1 MTNGQAGPLERTALG
16 LVYERA
22 NAEVLRES
30 PPEHWD
36 AVAATHFRF
45 NRLDITLP
53 ALTEPAFGINYG
65 EEMLLQRTLNGRN
78 VRGHGVPGALSLLPP
93 GADSRWQF
101 HKPGEVAL
109 IVLNRQLFGDA
120 VQRIAGRSPGA
131 VEIKPE
137 FAIRDLTLE
146 RVAHQLLAS
155 IALGGPGGR
164 LEREGLSVE
173 LADHMLRA
181 HSNLDLRRPTY
192 RYAMAPSRLKRV
204 EEFVL
209 AHLPRDISLKDI
221 AAVAGM
227 SVFHLAKAFKQST
240 GKTPYGYVT
249 EHRLHRARS
258 LLHDRKLSIG
268 EVARAVGLSHG
279 RFTTVF
285 RRRMAMSPTEFR
297 AVLHA

>member
-1 MTNGQAGPLERTALG
+1 MTNSHADPLERSALG
-16 LVYERA
+16 IVYARA
-22 NAEVLRES
+22 DAEVIRES

-45 NRLDITLP
+45 SRLDITLP
-53 ALTEPAFGINYG
+53 ALAEPAFGINYG
-65 EEMLLQRTLNGRN
+65 EEMHLQRTLNGRN

-109 IVLNRQLFGDA
+109 VVLNRQLFGDA
-120 VQRIAGRSPGA
+120 AQRIAGRSLGA
-131 VEIKPE
+131 VEVKPE

-146 RVAHQLLAS
+146 RIAHQLLAA
-155 IALGGPGGR
+155 IALEEPGGR
-164 LEREGLSVE
+164 LGREGLAVN
-173 LADHMLRA
+173 LASHMLTQ
-181 HSNLDLRRPTY
+181 HSNLELRR
-192 RYAMAPSRLKRV
+192 RVHRHGMAPIRLRRV

-209 AHLPRDISLKDI
+209 AHLPRDIGLKDI

-268 EVARAVGLSHG
+268 EIAKAVGLSHG
-279 RFTTVF
+279 RFATVF
-285 RRRMAMSPTEFR
+285 RKQMAMSPSQFR